1 MKYFSTRGNP
11 KKIDFIEVLTSGTA
25 KDGGLYMPES
35 FPKFSEDEINSF
47 ENSSYEDL
55 ATNLLFPYIEG
66 FLSKNDFE
74 NLIKDAYSSF
84 TIPELSL
91 IHISEPTRR

>member
-25 KDGGLYMPES
+25 KDGGLYIPES

-47 ENSSYEDL
+47 CEYLSITKMQFTEIADSFRNLNIWEKSEDK
-55 ATNLLFPYIEG
+55 NWKLLGY
-66 FLSKNDFE
+66 LLK
-74 NLIKDAYSSF
+74 
-84 TIPELSL
+84 
-91 IHISEPTRR
+91 